1 MWRGEAAFDKV
12 VREVHSEEVTCQQ
25 TQKEEGE
32 RVIKA
37 GEGEPSS
44 TGHSQCKGQEAGLP
58 SVCMK
63 NGRRLE

>member
-1 MWRGEAAFDKV
+1 MPADTER
-12 VREVHSEEVTCQQ
+12 RER
-25 TQKEEGE
+25 E

-37 GEGEPSS
+37 GGGEPSS